1 MTLVAPVPGVH
12 PGIEVAQVQANV
24 QETTDD
30 VKAIADR
37 TVEIGQDVKQDQGR
51 WARFVKN
58 TMEKHKDKILAVAK
72 FTAAFNKTMRM
83 IARFYPLILLVL
95 IVLAFFGKPLEYI
108 MLFLAAII
116 VSIIWIIVYI
126 FGLNILRVVPYM
138 FYNFFAVTVPTIIF
152 ALVSLG
158 IFLIIFLVCLILAII
173 NKATGGSL
181 KHLVLCQNSPEA
193 WFKIS
198 SFHQKDNNKFKR
210 GFFCSKPCGKR
221 YKPDDLTGAFCEKLP
236 GDTPG
241 FCPNAEIMRLYTGF
255 KRSDRPYTFK
265 MYDTKNPK
273 YYSKAPFLREDILMR
288 SFLRRKELLEKCE
301 KPMAKY
307 RDLTLN
313 ICSSTD
319 AYLKSNYAGMDDKT
333 IKKLRNV
340 CGLAFCSAKNNYPF
354 CNKLTNSTH
363 MDSSEFVKQ
372 VIKIITTIILFMVVL
387 IFSFNFMF
395 DKNI

>member
-12 PGIEVAQVQANV
+12 PVLDTATVQGNV
-24 QETTDD
+24 QDATSNVME
-30 VKAIADR
+30 KGDR
-37 TVEIGQDVKQDQGR
+37 VIDQAQEIKQDQGR
-51 WARFVKN
+51 WARFVK
-58 TMEKHKDKILAVAK
+58 TTIEKHKDKILAIAK
-72 FTAAFNKTMRM
+72 FTAAFNKTMLM

-95 IVLAFFGKPLEYI
+95 IILAFFGKPLEYI

-116 VSIIWIIVYI
+116 ISIIWIIVFI
-126 FGLNILRVVPYM
+126 FGLNILRVVPYL
-138 FYNFFAVTVPTIIF
+138 FYNIFAVTAPTIIF

-158 IFLIIFLVCLILAII
+158 IFLIIFVVCLILAII

-193 WFKIS
+193 WFKFS
-198 SFHQKDNNKFKR
+198 SFHQKDSNKFKR

-241 FCPNAEIMRLYTGF
+241 FCPSAEIMRLYTGF

-265 MYDTKNPK
+265 MYDTKNPR
-273 YYSKAPFLREDILMR
+273 YYSKTPLLREDILMR

-307 RDLTLN
+307 KDLTLN

-319 AYLKSNYAGMDDKT
+319 AYLKSNYAGLDDKT

-340 CGLAFCSAKNNYPF
+340 CGLAFCSSKNNYPF
-354 CNKLTNSTH
+354 CNKLTNSTN

-372 VIKIITTIILFMVVL
+372 VIKIITAIILFMVVI

-395 DKNI
+395 DRNI

>member
-1 MTLVAPVPGVH
+1 MLAVPAPAVAPGLE
-12 PGIEVAQVQANV
+12 IAAVQGNV

-30 VKAIADR
+30 VKALADR
-37 TVEIGQDVKQDQGR
+37 TVTIGQDVKQDQGR
-51 WARFVKN
+51 WARFVK
-58 TMEKHKDKILAVAK
+58 TTLEKHKDKILAIAK
-72 FTAAFNKTMRM
+72 FTAAFNKTMLM

-95 IVLAFFGKPLEYI
+95 IILAFFGKPLEYI
-108 MLFLAAII
+108 MLFLAAIM
-116 VSIIWIIVYI
+116 VSVIWIIVFI
-126 FGLNILRVVPYM
+126 FGLPILRVIPYM
-138 FYNFFAVTVPTIIF
+138 FYNAFAVVLPTTLL
-152 ALVSLG
+152 AMVSLG
-158 IFLIIFLVCLILAII
+158 IFLFIFVACIILAII

-181 KHLVLCQNSPEA
+181 KHLILCQNSPES
-193 WFKIS
+193 WFKFS
-198 SFHQKDNNKFKR
+198 SFHQKENNKFKR

-241 FCPNAEIMRLYTGF
+241 FCPSAEIMRLYTGF

-265 MYDTKNPK
+265 MYNTKNPK
-273 YYSKAPFLREDILMR
+273 YYSKTPLLREDILMK
-288 SFLRRKELLEKCE
+288 SFLRRKDLLEKCE

-307 RDLTLN
+307 KDLTLN

-340 CGLAFCSAKNNYPF
+340 CGLAFCNSKNNYPF
-354 CNKLTNSTH
+354 CNKLTNSTN
-363 MDSSEFVKQ
+363 MDSSEFIKQ
-372 VIKIITTIILFMVVL
+372 LIKVITAIILFMVVI

-395 DKNI
+395 DRNI